1 MAQMKSLIFVY
12 PLTPSLKAYYEL
24 ISVNAAQENI
34 EIYEIDDP
42 NEFNQLFQSLGA
54 TIALFGDP
62 KKCLKCLVANKKYT
76 ATLGSKILLFSPQL
90 LHKQTLTKFHDLGL
104 TEFLVDPMATK
115 SISYKVNLLL
125 KSLPQKAQAAD
136 KEEIKTFKTKE
147 AENSTKEQVSTVKSM
162 MIIEDPSA
170 QNYNHKKEKKTNL
183 YILKSHQDDEGSD
196 ELFANESE
204 SYEQDQRPNPH
215 KADNLSSYW
224 RSRERKAEI
233 DLFGD
238 AQKGPTQKRVPSASQ
253 AQMDEHQRQ
262 KDLQLHLE
270 KHRESLTT
278 QQNKIATLLEKSRPT
293 SKSINLNLDSDHDQK
308 KRILEDAFEEDDTI
322 RLNKSLEIESEQ
334 NAKNKAET
342 KLNLSHSKKT
352 RASQNEDEHEQWD
365 HRDSSSSRSLLVEK
379 DDQVSDNEQEEASFE
394 DDDLFKKAKTELSLS
409 IEAEK
414 ATKQDLL
421 DHLGGIPNKSHH
433 DTEISLEKDISRSKF
448 REENIEKYIKN
459 SLKHS
464 EGFIL
469 EAAEEDDELN
479 EDFDLFSDED
489 FEEESPATLD
499 LSLEHDAPQ
508 ITKHDEY
515 DLDLSSEKTKKPK
528 TLFTIEQQRHE
539 KKKNEDAQI
548 DQSPIHLADN
558 RADQL
563 EKYYKGMGNSHKKQ
577 GWRVVQRVKSKNFR
591 LNFIQ
596 DDDHHQ
602 IKLEERDKKIHSSKL
617 SEGKDDQS
625 VNSLYKDTT
634 EIDGLRHK
642 LKLQEQL
649 DFDYLNKKQIKDEQ
663 HLSYDQNKHLD
674 QKLEFDLLAQKKDI
688 LTAQDRTE
696 DELSFDES
704 QFEDQGEPEDNTD
717 TRPLIS
723 AKPCGLI
730 NLIQISE
737 SFRAQTP
744 SLKEHMQ
751 SIATTLH
758 HHLGGQTSFYVF
770 DHGSFMHEKF
780 VCYPEILA
788 QMNKTPESLNS
799 WQSLESIKYPFWK
812 LMNLPVWSDHSFQD
826 TEIDYFHPFF
836 EEGFFLG
843 FAICYFQNGFQEHRS
858 KEVEIL
864 IESARALYLE
874 LATKELSTNVQTP
887 PAGNVLSLH
896 EQISKPPQKK
906 GFLGRLLGS

>member
-1 MAQMKSLIFVY
+1 MKSLIFVY

-24 ISVNAAQENI
+24 ISLNAAQENI

-76 ATLGSKILLFSPQL
+76 ATLGSKVLLFSPQL
-90 LHKQTLTKFHDLGL
+90 LNNQTLTKFHDLGL
-104 TEFLVDPMATK
+104 TEFLVEPIATK
-115 SISYKVNLLL
+115 SISFKVNLLL
-125 KSLPQKAQAAD
+125 KSLPQKIQADA
-136 KEEIKTFKTKE
+136 KEELKTFKSEE
-147 AENSTKEQVSTVKSM
+147 AEKSTKEQVSTVKSM
-162 MIIEDPSA
+162 MILEDPNA
-170 QNYNHKKEKKTNL
+170 QNYHHKKNRKTNL
-183 YILKSHQDDEGSD
+183 HILKSDQDEGENH

-204 SYEQDQRPNPH
+204 SEEQDQKPNPH

-224 RSRERKAEI
+224 RSREKKAEI

-238 AQKGPTQKRVPSASQ
+238 AQKGPTKKSAPTVLQ
-253 AQMDEHQRQ
+253 AQLDGHQRQ
-262 KDLQLHLE
+262 KDLQLQLE
-270 KHRESLTT
+270 KHRESLA
-278 QQNKIATLLEKSRPT
+278 QEQGQVSTLLGTKRPT
-293 SKSINLNLDSDHDQK
+293 SKSVDLNLEIGHDQK
-308 KRILEDAFEEDDTI
+308 KKMLEDAFEEDDTI
-322 RLNKSLEIESEQ
+322 RLNKSLEIENEQ
-334 NAKNKAET
+334 NAKNKGET
-342 KLNLSHSKKT
+342 KLVLTQQKET
-352 RASQNEDEHEQWD
+352 RASQDQDKHEQWD
-365 HRDSSSSRSLLVEK
+365 HRSSSSSRSLLLEK
-379 DDQVSDNEQEEASFE
+379 DDRVSENELEEASYE

-409 IEAEK
+409 IEDEK
-414 ATKQDLL
+414 ASGQDMF
-421 DHLGGIPNKSHH
+421 DHLGDIPKKSHH
-433 DTEISLEKDISRSKF
+433 NTEILLEKEASKSKF

-464 EGFIL
+464 EGFSL
-469 EAAEEDDELN
+469 EAAEEDDEFD

-489 FEEESPATLD
+489 FEEESPETIE

-508 ITKHDEY
+508 LTEQDED
-515 DLDLSSEKTKKPK
+515 DLDLSRKKTKKPE
-528 TLFTIEQQRHE
+528 TSFTIEQRPDE
-539 KKKNEDAQI
+539 KKKNQEAQI

-577 GWRVVQRVKSKNFR
+577 GWRVVQRVKSKTLR
-591 LNFIQ
+591 LNLIQ
-596 DDDHHQ
+596 DDDHQQ
-602 IKLEERDKKIHSSKL
+602 IKSKDEDEKIHSSQL
-617 SEGKDDQS
+617 SEREDDQS

-634 EIDGLRHK
+634 VIDDLRHK
-642 LKLQEQL
+642 HKSQEQL

-663 HLSYDQNKHLD
+663 YLSYDQNQRQD
-674 QKLEFDLLAQKKDI
+674 QKLDFDLLAQKKD
-688 LTAQDRTE
+688 LSTAQDRAE

-704 QFEDQGEPEDNTD
+704 QFEDQDGPEANTD
-717 TRPLIS
+717 TRPVIA

-751 SIATTLH
+751 YIATTLH

-770 DHGSFMHEKF
+770 DHGSSMHEKF

-826 TEIDYFHPFF
+826 AEIDYFHPFF
-836 EEGFFLG
+836 EEGVCLG
-843 FAICYFQNGFQEHRS
+843 FAICYFQDGLQEHRS
-858 KEVEIL
+858 KEVEVL
-864 IESARALYLE
+864 VESARALYLE